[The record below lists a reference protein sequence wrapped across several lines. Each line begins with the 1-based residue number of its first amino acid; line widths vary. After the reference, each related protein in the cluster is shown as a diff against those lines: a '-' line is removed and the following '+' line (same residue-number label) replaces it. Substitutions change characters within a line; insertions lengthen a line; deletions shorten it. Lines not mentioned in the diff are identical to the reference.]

1 MEGRTKGRKGERKR
15 KRKKE
20 KKEGEEEEGRRK
32 KEGGRRKEEGGREE
46 GRRTGR
52 WKMVGKNKGQLTDI
66 PHPESCTADC
76 TRTDGLG
83 ARASAALV

>member
-1 MEGRTKGRKGERKR
+1 MEGRTKGRE
-15 KRKKE
+15 KE
-20 KKEGEEEEGRRK
+20 EEKKKEGEEEE
-32 KEGGRRKEEGGREE
+32 GRRKEEGGREE
-46 GRRTGR
+46 GRWKGR

>member
-20 KKEGEEEEGRRK
+20 KKEGEEEE
-32 KEGGRRKEEGGREE
+32 GRRKEEGGREE

-66 PHPESCTADC
+66 PRPESCTADC

>member
-1 MEGRTKGRKGERKR
+1 MEGRTKGRE
-15 KRKKE
+15 KE
-20 KKEGEEEEGRRK
+20 EEEEEEGRRK
-32 KEGGRRKEEGGREE
+32 EEGGRRKEEGKREE

-52 WKMVGKNKGQLTDI
+52 WKMVGKNKEQLTDI

-83 ARASAALV
+83 ARASAAPV